1 LVKDLAS
8 NDPNSAVRAAALN
21 YLANNLEGTDAEA
34 IYIDRIEKD
43 QSYLVISAA
52 LKNLG
57 KINPDK
63 AIEKAKKLESEKSS
77 KMLAGIGQL
86 YGSYGKKE
94 NYSFF
99 ELAIKGKILQ
109 GFDQLSMMNSLTYF
123 ISRQELEMVSQS
135 YELYAYLSTDGGYY
149 TQMFMPQNIEYVNT
163 VLDTKLLEAKEE
175 LAAHEKNND
184 ALYADQA
191 RKKIKSINELKEKFN
206 ALVVEEE

>member
-1 LVKDLAS
+1 MLGTKNKEQKGQQLVLDALNDKFWNIRLLAIEKASKLTLENRTKGLALVKDLAS

-135 YELYAYLSTDGGYY
+135 SWML
-149 TQMFMPQNIEYVNT
+149 
-163 VLDTKLLEAKEE
+163 
-175 LAAHEKNND
+175 
-184 ALYADQA
+184 
-191 RKKIKSINELKEKFN
+191 
-206 ALVVEEE
+206 